1 MPDSPSPMRH
11 RSRRPS
17 RVLACLA
24 AAGVLAGCSSSDS
37 GTPAG
42 AASAAPAGAL
52 PSAHIH
58 GVGIDPGDGAL
69 LLATHDG
76 LFQVGEDGKSTRVG
90 PVIDLMGFAVA
101 GPGRYLASGH
111 PGSGVDLPEPA
122 GLIETTDGG
131 RTWRPVSRQGESDF
145 HALTVSQAGV
155 LAYDGALWRS
165 TSGEEWAEV
174 AIPSEPAALAASPDG
189 QQALATTQQGLLR
202 SSDAGSSWSEVD
214 GAPLLQVVDWA
225 PDGATVV
232 GVDPAGQVWMSADS
246 GTSWQEGPQLG
257 SAPRAVHVSVTDA
270 GTRVVVVTTDAL
282 LESLDSG
289 GSFDV
294 LLEN

>member
-1 MPDSPSPMRH
+1 MRH

-24 AAGVLAGCSSSDS
+24 AAGVLAGCNSSDS

-42 AASAAPAGAL
+42 AATAAPVGAL

-58 GVGIDPGDGAL
+58 GVGIDPGEGTL

-122 GLIETTDGG
+122 GLIESTDAG
-131 RTWRPVSRQGESDF
+131 RSWRPISRQGESDF
-145 HALTVSQAGV
+145 HALSVSQAGV

-202 SSDAGSSWSEVD
+202 SSDAGGSWSEAA

-225 PDGATVV
+225 SDGATVA
-232 GVDPAGQVWMSADS
+232 GVDPSGQVW
-246 GTSWQEGPQLG
+246 TSEDGGMDWQERTRLG
-257 SAPRAVHVSVTDA
+257 SAPQAVYVSVTDA
-270 GTRVVVVTTDAL
+270 GTRLLVVTTDAL
-282 LESLDSG
+282 FESLDGG
-289 GSFDV
+289 GSFEV

>member
-1 MPDSPSPMRH
+1 MPDNRLSMRD

-17 RVLACLA
+17 RVLSCLA
-24 AAGVLAGCSSSDS
+24 AAGVLAGCSSSES

-42 AASAAPAGAL
+42 VASGAPAGAL

-58 GVGIDPGDGAL
+58 GVGIDPADGTL

-76 LFQVGEDGKSTRVG
+76 LFQVEEDGRSTRVG
-90 PVIDLMGFAVA
+90 PVIDLMGFAIA
-101 GPGRYLASGH
+101 GPGRFLASGH
-111 PGSGVDLPEPA
+111 PGPGVDLPEPA
-122 GLIETTDGG
+122 GLIESTDAG
-131 RTWRPVSRQGESDF
+131 RSWRPISRQGESDF
-145 HALTVSQAGV
+145 HALSVSQAGV

-189 QQALATTQQGLLR
+189 QQALATTQQGVLR
-202 SSDAGSSWSEVD
+202 SSDAGSSWSEAD

-225 PDGATVV
+225 SDGATVA
-232 GVDPAGQVWMSADS
+232 GVAPSGQVW
-246 GTSWQEGPQLG
+246 TSEDGGMNWQGRARLD
-257 SAPRAVHVSVTDA
+257 SAPQAVHVSVTEA
-270 GTRVVVVTTDAL
+270 GTRLLVVTTDAL
-282 LESLDSG
+282 LESLDGG

>member
-1 MPDSPSPMRH
+1 MQLLGLRYPCGGGGGGA
-11 RSRRPS
+11 RR
-17 RVLACLA
+17 
-24 AAGVLAGCSSSDS
+24 
-37 GTPAG
+37 
-42 AASAAPAGAL
+42 SAAVR
-52 PSAHIH
+52 HIH
-58 GVGIDPGDGAL
+58 GVGIDPHDGML

-76 LFQVGEDGKSTRVG
+76 LFSVGEDGRSTRVG
-90 PVIDLMGFAVA
+90 PVIDLMGFAVG

-111 PGSGVDLPEPA
+111 PGSGVDLPQPA

-174 AIPSEPAALAASPDG
+174 PIPSEPAALAASPDG
-189 QQALATTQQGLLR
+189 QQALSTTQRGLLR

-214 GAPLLQVVDWA
+214 CAPLLQVVDWV
-225 PDGATVV
+225 PDGPTVA

-246 GTSWQEGPQLG
+246 GMSWQEGPRLG
-257 SAPRAVHVSVTDA
+257 AVHVSVTDA
-270 GTRVVVVTTDAL
+270 GTRVLVVTTDAL
-282 LESLDSG
+282 LESVDSG

>member
-1 MPDSPSPMRH
+1 
-11 RSRRPS
+11 
-17 RVLACLA
+17 VLACLA
-24 AAGVLAGCSSSDS
+24 AAGVLAGCNSSDS

-42 AASAAPAGAL
+42 AATAAPVGAL

-58 GVGIDPGDGAL
+58 GVGIDPGEGTL

-122 GLIETTDGG
+122 GLIESTDAG
-131 RTWRPVSRQGESDF
+131 RSWRPISRQGESDF
-145 HALTVSQAGV
+145 HALSVSQAGV

-202 SSDAGSSWSEVD
+202 SSDAGGSWSEAA
-214 GAPLLQVVDWA
+214 GAPLLQVVGWA
-225 PDGATVV
+225 SEGATVA
-232 GVDPAGQVWMSADS
+232 GVDPSGQVW
-246 GTSWQEGPQLG
+246 TSEDGGLNWQESARLD
-257 SAPRAVHVSVTDA
+257 SAPQAVHVSVTEA
-270 GTRVVVVTTDAL
+270 GTRLLVVTTDAL
-282 LESLDSG
+282 LESVDGG